1 MKQSTINV
9 LALTLLA
16 GSSGVVLA
24 QPYAVTGIGNLAG
37 GPSIA
42 WGISNGPG
50 QPVVGET
57 DTNNSLNH
65 RACTFTSGMAA
76 VNNGS
81 GPGGFFTPKVA
92 YRMSTTNLIH
102 CGSGQS
108 ASLSTRAFRT
118 YGGFTTELGTLNPFL
133 QNSEARGVNNNGTI
147 IGTCYANNSYPG
159 AGGSTSFAFQWVPTN
174 PGTPSSG
181 AGTMSL
187 IPLHAAYDIN
197 DSNLAVGSYGGVAY
211 QVNVITSASTSM
223 GSLGGTMAGSALA
236 NNNAGAAVGFS
247 SAASSSNFRHAFRWT
262 SGGGMQ
268 DIHPVVLGA
277 TSESFA
283 HDINS
288 AGVVVGKFHGTGTGS
303 NGHAFIYNPASGMWR
318 DLNTWLPSGSGWVLE
333 SAEGISDGNCVV
345 GRGKRNGQTEGFK
358 MCVVPPMVPPP
369 PCGGLPLDPIAM
381 AHHASCP
388 GGTVVFDFDPTPVGG
403 GGGTPVT
410 VEWAYKKRLPSST
423 GGEVEY
429 VQVVDGVN
437 IDPDT
442 GEPAFTATIGG
453 PLSATSLA
461 MTTLASPAPGGQGL
475 GGGGWTLRAL
485 VRGPCDTRYT
495 YAATNFVAAA
505 DLGSQGG
512 VSGGDGV
519 HDNNDF
525 VVFIDKFFT
534 ADAGADVG
542 VQGGQL
548 GSDGAFDNNDFVVFI
563 DLFFQSCP

>member
-1 MKQSTINV
+1 MKQSNVNV

-16 GSSGVVLA
+16 GTGGTALA
-24 QPYAVTGIGNLAG
+24 QPYPITGIGNLVG
-37 GPSIA
+37 GPSNA
-42 WGISNGPG
+42 WGISSGIG

-57 DTNNSLNH
+57 DTNNSLTH
-65 RACTFTSGMAA
+65 RACTFTTGMAA
-76 VNNGS
+76 TNNGS
-81 GPGGFFTPKVA
+81 GPGGFFTPKCA
-92 YRMSTTNLIH
+92 YRISATNLIY

-108 ASLSTRAFRT
+108 ASLSTRAFRN
-118 YGGFTTELGTLNPFL
+118 YGGVTTELGTINPFL
-133 QNSEARGVNNNGTI
+133 QNSEARGINNSGTI
-147 IGTCYANNSYPG
+147 VGTCYANNSYPG
-159 AGGSTSFAFQWVPTN
+159 AGGNNSFAFKWVPNNPSDPTN
-174 PGTPSSG
+174 TTGVLSF
-181 AGTMSL
+181 AVM
-187 IPLHAAYDIN
+187 HAAYDVN
-197 DSNLAVGSYGGVAY
+197 DNGLAVGSIGSLPY
-211 QVNVITSASTSM
+211 QVNLATSALTSM
-223 GSLGGTMAGSALA
+223 GSLGGTLGSGVAVS
-236 NNNAGAAVGFS
+236 NNNAGAAVGWS
-247 SAASSSNFRHAFRWT
+247 PAPNNFRHAMRWT
-262 SGGGMQ
+262 AAGGIQ
-268 DIHPVVLGA
+268 DINPVVLGA
-277 TSESFA
+277 TAESFA
-283 HDINS
+283 FDINS

-410 VEWAYKKRLPSST
+410 VEWAFKKRLPSST
-423 GGEVEY
+423 GDEVEY
-429 VQVVDGVN
+429 VPVVDGVN

-453 PLSATSLA
+453 TVSATALT
-461 MTTLASPAPGGQGL
+461 MTTIASPAPGGQGHD
-475 GGGGWTLRAL
+475 GGGWTMVAL

-495 YAATNFVAAA
+495 HAATNFVAAA

-512 VSGGDGV
+512 VAGGDGV